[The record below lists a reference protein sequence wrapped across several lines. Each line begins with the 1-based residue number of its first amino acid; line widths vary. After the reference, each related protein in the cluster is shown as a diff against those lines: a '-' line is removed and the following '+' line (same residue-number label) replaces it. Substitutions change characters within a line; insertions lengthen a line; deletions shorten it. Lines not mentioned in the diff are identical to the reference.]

1 MHGRLSQKDRKWNNK
16 WFDSDDEDYK
26 KQKYLNDEKD
36 QAEDEEQD

>member
-26 KQKYLNDEKD
+26 KYLNDEKD